1 MPVHLVATGGTI
13 ASTGFPGPLRAA
25 RDGRAL
31 LAAAGADAD
40 VAVTDLATA
49 GSFAMG
55 WDDLRRL
62 RTAVTAALDE
72 GADGVVV
79 THGTDTM

>member
-13 ASTGFPGPLRAA
+13 ASTGFPGQLAAA

-31 LAAAGADAD
+31 VDDAGVTAD
-40 VAVTDLATA
+40 VTVTDLATA

-55 WDDLRRL
+55 
-62 RTAVTAALDE
+62 
-72 GADGVVV
+72 
-79 THGTDTM
+79 GTTCGGCAPR